1 MLLEWKY
8 KDMTS
13 VITVDGPSGV
23 GKGTISEY
31 LSDELKW
38 NYLNSGALY
47 RSIAWVVI
55 NDSIDLTDSVELE
68 NASKN
73 ILFSLQDK
81 KLLIEYKSETI
92 GSLIYNEEV
101 AKTASK
107 VASNP
112 KVRESIVN
120 IQRAFKKEPGL
131 VAEGRDMGSVIFPES
146 ELKIFLTASIETRAG
161 RRYKQLKD
169 REFNVSLPALIK
181 DLDARDDRDKSRE
194 NSPLVI
200 PTGAFVIETDDLTII
215 DLKKI
220 VKEKVNKTYGT
231 NI

>member
-1 MLLEWKY
+1 
-8 KDMTS
+8 MTS

-31 LSDELKW
+31 LSDKLKW

-47 RSIAWVVI
+47 RSIAWVAI
-55 NDSIDLTDSVELE
+55 NESIELNDTVGLD

-73 ILFSLQDK
+73 ILFTLHDK
-81 KLLIEYKSETI
+81 KLLIEYKRKTI

-112 KVRESIVN
+112 KVRKSIVN
-120 IQRAFKKEPGL
+120 IQRQFKKEPGL

-215 DLKKI
+215 DLRKI

>member
-181 DLDARDDRDKSRE
+181 DLDARDKRDKSRE
-194 NSPLVI
+194 ESPLVI
-200 PTGAFVIETDDLTII
+200 PEGAFVIETDDLTII
-215 DLKKI
+215 DVKKI

>member
-1 MLLEWKY
+1 
-8 KDMTS
+8 MTS

-23 GKGTISEY
+23 GKGTVSEY
-31 LSDELKW
+31 LSDQLQW

-47 RSIAWVVI
+47 RSIAWVAM
-55 NDSIDLTDSVELE
+55 NDAIELNDTDGLE
-68 NASKN
+68 SASKN
-73 ILFSLQDK
+73 ISFSMRDK
-81 KLLIEYKSETI
+81 KLLIEYKRKVI

-107 VASNP
+107 IASNN

-120 IQRAFKKEPGL
+120 IQRVFKKEPGL

-146 ELKIFLTASIETRAG
+146 ELKIFLTASIETRAT

-181 DLDARDDRDKSRE
+181 DLDARDKRDKSRE
-194 NSPLVI
+194 NSPLII
-200 PTGAFVIETDDLTII
+200 PEGAFVIETDDLTII
-215 DLKKI
+215 DVKKI
-220 VKEKVNKTYGT
+220 IKEKVNKTYGT

>member
-1 MLLEWKY
+1 
-8 KDMTS
+8 MTN

-31 LSDELKW
+31 LSDRLQW
-38 NYLNSGALY
+38 NYLNSGAIY
-47 RSIAWVVI
+47 RSIAWVAM
-55 NDSIDLTDSVELE
+55 NDSIELYDTDGLE

-73 ILFSLQDK
+73 ISFSMRDK
-81 KLLIEYKSETI
+81 KLLIEYKSKII

-120 IQRAFKKEPGL
+120 IQRLFKKEPGL

-146 ELKIFLTASIETRAG
+146 ELKIFLTASIETRAT

-181 DLDARDDRDKSRE
+181 DLDARDKRDKSRD

-200 PTGAFVIETDDLTII
+200 PEGAFVIETDDLTII
-215 DLKKI
+215 DVKKI

>member
-1 MLLEWKY
+1 
-8 KDMTS
+8 MTS
-13 VITVDGPSGV
+13 VVTVDGPSGV

-31 LSDELKW
+31 LSDQLQW

-47 RSIAWVVI
+47 RSIAWVAM
-55 NDSIDLTDSVELE
+55 NDLIELNDTDGLE
-68 NASKN
+68 GASKN
-73 ILFSLQDK
+73 ISFLMRDK
-81 KLLIEYKSETI
+81 KLLIEYKSKVI

-112 KVRESIVN
+112 KIRESIVN
-120 IQRAFKKEPGL
+120 IQRRFKKEPGL

-146 ELKIFLTASIETRAG
+146 ELKIFLTASIETRAT

-169 REFNVSLPALIK
+169 REFNVSLPALIN
-181 DLDARDDRDKSRE
+181 DLDARDKRDKSRE

-200 PTGAFVIETDDLTII
+200 PEGAFVIETDDLTII
-215 DLKKI
+215 DVKNI

>member
-1 MLLEWKY
+1 
-8 KDMTS
+8 MTS

-31 LSDELKW
+31 LSDQLQW

-47 RSIAWVVI
+47 RSIAWVAM
-55 NDSIDLTDSVELE
+55 NDLIEPNDTDGLE
-68 NASKN
+68 SASKN
-73 ILFSLQDK
+73 ISFSMKDK
-81 KLLIEYKSETI
+81 KLLIEYKSKII

-112 KVRESIVN
+112 KVRESIIN
-120 IQRAFKKEPGL
+120 IQRRFKKEPGL

-146 ELKIFLTASIETRAG
+146 ELKIFLTASIETRAT

-169 REFNVSLPALIK
+169 REFNVSLPALIN
-181 DLDARDDRDKSRE
+181 DLDARDKRDKSRE

-200 PTGAFVIETDDLTII
+200 PEGAFVIETDDLTII
-215 DLKKI
+215 DVKNI

>member
-1 MLLEWKY
+1 MI
-8 KDMTS
+8 S

-23 GKGTISEY
+23 GKGTVSEY
-31 LSDELKW
+31 LSGQLQW

-47 RSIAWVVI
+47 RSIAWVVM
-55 NDSIDLTDSVELE
+55 NDSIELSDTDGLTS
-68 NASKN
+68 ASKN
-73 ILFSLQDK
+73 ISFSMRDK
-81 KLLIEYKSETI
+81 KLLIQYKRKVI

-120 IQRAFKKEPGL
+120 VQRLFKKEPGL

-146 ELKIFLTASIETRAG
+146 ELKIFLTASVETRAT

-181 DLDARDDRDKSRE
+181 DLDARDKRDKSRE
-194 NSPLVI
+194 NSPLII
-200 PTGAFVIETDDLTII
+200 PEGASVIETDD
-215 DLKKI
+215 
-220 VKEKVNKTYGT
+220 
-231 NI
+231 

>member
-1 MLLEWKY
+1 
-8 KDMTS
+8 MTS

-31 LSDELKW
+31 LSDKLKW

-47 RSIAWVVI
+47 RSIAWVAI
-55 NDSIDLTDSVELE
+55 NESIELNDTVGLD

-73 ILFSLQDK
+73 ILFTLHDK
-81 KLLIEYKSETI
+81 KLLIEYKRKTI

-112 KVRESIVN
+112 KVRRSIVN
-120 IQRAFKKEPGL
+120 IQRQFKKEPGL

>member
-1 MLLEWKY
+1 
-8 KDMTS
+8 MTS

-23 GKGTISEY
+23 GKGTVSEY
-31 LSDELKW
+31 LSDQLQW

-47 RSIAWVVI
+47 RSIAWVAM
-55 NDSIDLTDSVELE
+55 NHSIPLSDTNGLE
-68 NASKN
+68 SASKN
-73 ILFSLQDK
+73 ISFSIRDK
-81 KLLIEYKSETI
+81 KLKIEYKRKVI

-112 KVRESIVN
+112 KVRESIIN
-120 IQRAFKKEPGL
+120 IQRRFKKEPGL

-146 ELKIFLTASIETRAG
+146 ELKIFLTASIETRAT

-169 REFNVSLPALIK
+169 REFNVSLPALIN
-181 DLDARDDRDKSRE
+181 DLDARDKRDKSRE

-200 PTGAFVIETDDLTII
+200 PEGAFVIETDDLRII
-215 DLKKI
+215 DVKKI

>member
-1 MLLEWKY
+1 M
-8 KDMTS
+8 
-13 VITVDGPSGV
+13 VI
-23 GKGTISEY
+23 GT
-31 LSDELKW
+31 
-38 NYLNSGALY
+38 
-47 RSIAWVVI
+47 
-55 NDSIDLTDSVELE
+55 
-68 NASKN
+68 
-73 ILFSLQDK
+73 
-81 KLLIEYKSETI
+81 
-92 GSLIYNEEV
+92 LIYNEKV

-112 KVRESIVN
+112 KIRESIVN
-120 IQRAFKKEPGL
+120 VQRLFKKEPGL

-146 ELKIFLTASIETRAG
+146 ELKIFLTASIETRAT

-181 DLDARDDRDKSRE
+181 DLDARDKRDKSRE

-200 PTGAFVIETDDLTII
+200 PEGAFVIETDDLTII
-215 DLKKI
+215 DVKKI